1 MQFVKNGPD
10 IPERLLQ
17 AHEDGQVVF
26 FCGAGIS
33 YPAGLPGFDGLVK
46 GVYENLAVQPDPTQ
60 QAAIKSGQFDTA
72 IGLLEDNIVSGRK
85 TVREALAKILTP
97 DLSAPGATTT
107 HEALLT
113 LGKNREGRTRLVTTN
128 FDRLFENVIESKRL
142 KIERFQAP
150 LLPTPKKRWDGLVYL
165 EMDPNYWTV
174 C

>member
-46 GVYENLAVQPDPTQ
+46 EVYGNLSVQPNREQ
-60 QAAIKSGQFDTA
+60 QAAINAGRFDTA
-72 IGLLEDNIVSGRK
+72 INLLEAEIVGDRK
-85 TVREALAKILTP
+85 TVRQALAEILLKP
-97 DLSAPGATTT
+97 DLSNTAATGQ
-107 HEALLT
+107 LT
-113 LGKNREGRTRLVTTN
+113 RR
-128 FDRLFENVIESKRL
+128 
-142 KIERFQAP
+142 
-150 LLPTPKKRWDGLVYL
+150 
-165 EMDPNYWTV
+165 